1 MHSAEF
7 GMCNSVFA
15 TASFRGRDLE
25 SKDNA
30 MLCYAIRDSE
40 CSHYP

>member
-7 GMCNSVFA
+7 GICNSVFA

-25 SKDNA
+25 SKNYA
-30 MLCYAIRDSE
+30 MLSAIQSVPTTLRI
-40 CSHYP
+40 